1 MNFKKEG
8 ICMKRN
14 MKRAIITLAVFV
26 VIYVA
31 TPMLIAFK
39 DYDLYMDAIRVL
51 GAIIGAGCYW
61 IGSNEHPTDNEK

>member
-1 MNFKKEG
+1 
-8 ICMKRN
+8 MKTN
-14 MKRAIITLAVFV
+14 SKRAIITLVVFV
-26 VIYVA
+26 VIYVV

-39 DYDLYMDAIRVL
+39 GYDMYMDALRVL